1 MIRYIH
7 EPTEKM
13 QLLVVRRNPEMIT
26 LLENPCERAQLLA
39 VMADSGLITAIGSP
53 SANTQLSVVRKDPHL
68 IREISV
74 PDWKA
79 QLYAVGQDPELIRFI
94 SEPAEKVQLSVLNGD
109 ASLIRLVRT
118 PTEKAQMLAVGRN
131 SSLIGHIKNPTE
143 KVQLMAVHDSP
154 ANILRIKNPSR
165 QACLSC
171 LGSVMPGGTAG
182 IHFKEDISEAV
193 KNLFTRLGEIE
204 ERYGELMRDAG
215 HMDTYDARYEA
226 TEKAEAYR
234 TRKIS
239 AAVGT
244 FRKEA
249 VLETSA
255 VPEKTV
261 AVEKTEATEAQPSSG
276 EMRFK
281 GGRRELTL
289 DDGTELQARWVLAC
303 DGAESHT
310 RRLAGIGVSRFEYR
324 QHCMLINIDTD
335 FAQEDITWQ
344 QFTPSGPRAFL
355 PLPGRHGSLVW
366 YDSPARIRALAA
378 MSNEALAVEVRR
390 HFPSRLG
397 GFTVTGKGSFPL
409 VRRHAND
416 YHAGRVVLLGDAAH
430 TINPLAGQGVN
441 LGFKDVACWAG
452 LLGKAGAQWH
462 ELALA
467 GRYEG
472 RRRPDNLLM
481 QSGMDLFYGV
491 FSNEIG
497 PLRLARNLA
506 LNLADKAGPLK
517 EMALRYALGLV

>member
-1 MIRYIH
+1 MEQCDIAIVGAGMVGAA
-7 EPTEKM
+7 TA
-13 QLLVVRRNPEMIT
+13 
-26 LLENPCERAQLLA
+26 CLLA
-39 VMADSGLITAIGSP
+39 AEG
-53 SANTQLSVVRKDPHL
+53 LSVRV
-68 IREISV
+68 IE
-74 PDWKA
+74 
-79 QLYAVGQDPELIRFI
+79 
-94 SEPAEKVQLSVLNGD
+94 
-109 ASLIRLVRT
+109 
-118 PTEKAQMLAVGRN
+118 
-131 SSLIGHIKNPTE
+131 
-143 KVQLMAVHDSP
+143 
-154 ANILRIKNPSR
+154 
-165 QACLSC
+165 
-171 LGSVMPGGTAG
+171 
-182 IHFKEDISEAV
+182 
-193 KNLFTRLGEIE
+193 TRLPEPYAPEQPLDLRVSAISQASVALLTRAGAWQYLQQMRLCPYRRLETWELDGFATRFDAVDLGLPQLGYIIE
-204 ERYGELMRDAG
+204 NRLIQLALLKRMEDFPTIQT
-215 HMDTYDARYEA
+215 HTP
-226 TEKAEAYR
+226 
-234 TRKIS
+234 
-239 AAVGT
+239 AAVTSLRQGADD
-244 FRKEA
+244 A
-249 VLETSA
+249 V
-255 VPEKTV
+255 
-261 AVEKTEATEAQPSSG
+261 
-276 EMRFK
+276 
-281 GGRRELTL
+281 LTL

-397 GFTVTGKGSFPL
+397 GFTVTDKGSFPL

-452 LLGKAGAQWH
+452 LLGKAGALWH

>member
-1 MIRYIH
+1 MEQCDIAIVGAGMVGAA
-7 EPTEKM
+7 TA
-13 QLLVVRRNPEMIT
+13 
-26 LLENPCERAQLLA
+26 CLLA
-39 VMADSGLITAIGSP
+39 AEG
-53 SANTQLSVVRKDPHL
+53 LSVRV
-68 IREISV
+68 IE
-74 PDWKA
+74 
-79 QLYAVGQDPELIRFI
+79 
-94 SEPAEKVQLSVLNGD
+94 
-109 ASLIRLVRT
+109 
-118 PTEKAQMLAVGRN
+118 
-131 SSLIGHIKNPTE
+131 
-143 KVQLMAVHDSP
+143 
-154 ANILRIKNPSR
+154 
-165 QACLSC
+165 
-171 LGSVMPGGTAG
+171 
-182 IHFKEDISEAV
+182 
-193 KNLFTRLGEIE
+193 TRLPEPYAPEQPLDLRVSAISQASVALLTRAGAWQYLQQMRLCPYRRLETWELDGFATRFDAVDLGLPQLGYIIE
-204 ERYGELMRDAG
+204 NRLIQLALLKRMEDFPTIQT
-215 HMDTYDARYEA
+215 HTP
-226 TEKAEAYR
+226 
-234 TRKIS
+234 
-239 AAVGT
+239 AAVTSLRQGADD
-244 FRKEA
+244 A
-249 VLETSA
+249 V
-255 VPEKTV
+255 
-261 AVEKTEATEAQPSSG
+261 
-276 EMRFK
+276 
-281 GGRRELTL
+281 LTL

-397 GFTVTGKGSFPL
+397 GFTVTAKGSFPL

-441 LGFKDVACWAG
+441 LGFKDVACWVG

-517 EMALRYALGLV
+517 EIALRYALGLV

>member
-1 MIRYIH
+1 MEQCDIAIVGAGMVGAA
-7 EPTEKM
+7 TA
-13 QLLVVRRNPEMIT
+13 
-26 LLENPCERAQLLA
+26 CLLA
-39 VMADSGLITAIGSP
+39 AEG
-53 SANTQLSVVRKDPHL
+53 LSVRV
-68 IREISV
+68 IE
-74 PDWKA
+74 
-79 QLYAVGQDPELIRFI
+79 
-94 SEPAEKVQLSVLNGD
+94 
-109 ASLIRLVRT
+109 
-118 PTEKAQMLAVGRN
+118 
-131 SSLIGHIKNPTE
+131 
-143 KVQLMAVHDSP
+143 
-154 ANILRIKNPSR
+154 
-165 QACLSC
+165 
-171 LGSVMPGGTAG
+171 
-182 IHFKEDISEAV
+182 
-193 KNLFTRLGEIE
+193 TRLPEPYAPEQPLDLRVSAISQASVALLTRAGAWQYLQQMRLCPYRRLETWELDGFATRFDAVDLGLPQLGYIIE
-204 ERYGELMRDAG
+204 NRLIQLALLKRMEDFPTIQT
-215 HMDTYDARYEA
+215 HTP
-226 TEKAEAYR
+226 
-234 TRKIS
+234 
-239 AAVGT
+239 AAVTSLRQGADD
-244 FRKEA
+244 A
-249 VLETSA
+249 V
-255 VPEKTV
+255 
-261 AVEKTEATEAQPSSG
+261 
-276 EMRFK
+276 
-281 GGRRELTL
+281 LTL

-397 GFTVTGKGSFPL
+397 GFTVTDKGSFPL

>member
-1 MIRYIH
+1 MEQCDIAIVGAGMVGAA
-7 EPTEKM
+7 TA
-13 QLLVVRRNPEMIT
+13 
-26 LLENPCERAQLLA
+26 CLLA
-39 VMADSGLITAIGSP
+39 AEG
-53 SANTQLSVVRKDPHL
+53 LSVRV
-68 IREISV
+68 IE
-74 PDWKA
+74 
-79 QLYAVGQDPELIRFI
+79 
-94 SEPAEKVQLSVLNGD
+94 
-109 ASLIRLVRT
+109 
-118 PTEKAQMLAVGRN
+118 
-131 SSLIGHIKNPTE
+131 
-143 KVQLMAVHDSP
+143 
-154 ANILRIKNPSR
+154 
-165 QACLSC
+165 
-171 LGSVMPGGTAG
+171 
-182 IHFKEDISEAV
+182 
-193 KNLFTRLGEIE
+193 TRLPEPYAPEQSLDLRVSAISQASVALLTRAGAWQYLQQMRLCPYRRLETWELDGFATRFDAVDLGLPQLGYIIE
-204 ERYGELMRDAG
+204 NRLIQLALLKRMEDFPTIQT
-215 HMDTYDARYEA
+215 HTP
-226 TEKAEAYR
+226 
-234 TRKIS
+234 
-239 AAVGT
+239 AAVTSLRQGADD
-244 FRKEA
+244 A
-249 VLETSA
+249 V
-255 VPEKTV
+255 
-261 AVEKTEATEAQPSSG
+261 
-276 EMRFK
+276 
-281 GGRRELTL
+281 LTL

-397 GFTVTGKGSFPL
+397 GFTVTDKGSFPL

-441 LGFKDVACWAG
+441 LGFKDVACWAE

-467 GRYEG
+467 GRYER

>member
-1 MIRYIH
+1 MEQCDIAIVGAGMVGAA
-7 EPTEKM
+7 TA
-13 QLLVVRRNPEMIT
+13 
-26 LLENPCERAQLLA
+26 CLLA
-39 VMADSGLITAIGSP
+39 AEG
-53 SANTQLSVVRKDPHL
+53 LSVRV
-68 IREISV
+68 IE
-74 PDWKA
+74 
-79 QLYAVGQDPELIRFI
+79 
-94 SEPAEKVQLSVLNGD
+94 
-109 ASLIRLVRT
+109 
-118 PTEKAQMLAVGRN
+118 
-131 SSLIGHIKNPTE
+131 
-143 KVQLMAVHDSP
+143 
-154 ANILRIKNPSR
+154 
-165 QACLSC
+165 
-171 LGSVMPGGTAG
+171 
-182 IHFKEDISEAV
+182 
-193 KNLFTRLGEIE
+193 TRLPEPYAPEQPLDLRVSAISQASVALLTRAGAWQYLQQMRLCPYRRLETWELDGFATRFDAVDLGLPQLGYIIE
-204 ERYGELMRDAG
+204 NRLIQLALLKRMEDFPTIQT
-215 HMDTYDARYEA
+215 HTP
-226 TEKAEAYR
+226 
-234 TRKIS
+234 
-239 AAVGT
+239 AAVT
-244 FRKEA
+244 SLRQSADDA
-249 VLETSA
+249 V
-255 VPEKTV
+255 
-261 AVEKTEATEAQPSSG
+261 
-276 EMRFK
+276 
-281 GGRRELTL
+281 LTL

-397 GFTVTGKGSFPL
+397 GFTVTAKGSFPL

-441 LGFKDVACWAG
+441 LGFKDVACWTG

>member
-1 MIRYIH
+1 MEQCDIAIVGAGMVGAA
-7 EPTEKM
+7 TA
-13 QLLVVRRNPEMIT
+13 
-26 LLENPCERAQLLA
+26 CLLA
-39 VMADSGLITAIGSP
+39 AEG
-53 SANTQLSVVRKDPHL
+53 LSVRV
-68 IREISV
+68 IE
-74 PDWKA
+74 
-79 QLYAVGQDPELIRFI
+79 
-94 SEPAEKVQLSVLNGD
+94 
-109 ASLIRLVRT
+109 
-118 PTEKAQMLAVGRN
+118 
-131 SSLIGHIKNPTE
+131 
-143 KVQLMAVHDSP
+143 
-154 ANILRIKNPSR
+154 
-165 QACLSC
+165 
-171 LGSVMPGGTAG
+171 
-182 IHFKEDISEAV
+182 
-193 KNLFTRLGEIE
+193 TRLPEPYAPEQPLDLRVSAISQASVALLTRAGAWQYLQQMRLCPYRRLETWELDGFATRFDAVDLGLPQLGYIIE
-204 ERYGELMRDAG
+204 NRLIQLALLKRMEDFPTIQT
-215 HMDTYDARYEA
+215 HTP
-226 TEKAEAYR
+226 
-234 TRKIS
+234 
-239 AAVGT
+239 AAVT
-244 FRKEA
+244 SLRQSADDA
-249 VLETSA
+249 V
-255 VPEKTV
+255 
-261 AVEKTEATEAQPSSG
+261 
-276 EMRFK
+276 
-281 GGRRELTL
+281 LTL

-397 GFTVTGKGSFPL
+397 GFTVTDKGSFPL

-452 LLGKAGAQWH
+452 LLGKAGALWH

>member
-1 MIRYIH
+1 MEQCDIAIVGAGMVGAA
-7 EPTEKM
+7 TA
-13 QLLVVRRNPEMIT
+13 
-26 LLENPCERAQLLA
+26 CLLA
-39 VMADSGLITAIGSP
+39 AEG
-53 SANTQLSVVRKDPHL
+53 LSVRV
-68 IREISV
+68 IE
-74 PDWKA
+74 
-79 QLYAVGQDPELIRFI
+79 
-94 SEPAEKVQLSVLNGD
+94 
-109 ASLIRLVRT
+109 
-118 PTEKAQMLAVGRN
+118 
-131 SSLIGHIKNPTE
+131 
-143 KVQLMAVHDSP
+143 
-154 ANILRIKNPSR
+154 
-165 QACLSC
+165 
-171 LGSVMPGGTAG
+171 
-182 IHFKEDISEAV
+182 
-193 KNLFTRLGEIE
+193 TRLPEPYAPEQSLDLRVSAISQASVALLTRAGAWQYLQQMRLCPYRRLETWELDGFATRFDAVDLGLPQLGYIIE
-204 ERYGELMRDAG
+204 NRLIQLALLKRMEDFPTIQT
-215 HMDTYDARYEA
+215 HTP
-226 TEKAEAYR
+226 
-234 TRKIS
+234 
-239 AAVGT
+239 AAVT
-244 FRKEA
+244 SLRQSADDA
-249 VLETSA
+249 V
-255 VPEKTV
+255 
-261 AVEKTEATEAQPSSG
+261 
-276 EMRFK
+276 
-281 GGRRELTL
+281 LTL

-397 GFTVTGKGSFPL
+397 GFTVTDKGSFPL

-441 LGFKDVACWAG
+441 LGFKDVACWTG

>member
-1 MIRYIH
+1 MEQCDIAIVGAGMVGAA
-7 EPTEKM
+7 TA
-13 QLLVVRRNPEMIT
+13 
-26 LLENPCERAQLLA
+26 CLLA
-39 VMADSGLITAIGSP
+39 AEG
-53 SANTQLSVVRKDPHL
+53 LSVRV
-68 IREISV
+68 IE
-74 PDWKA
+74 
-79 QLYAVGQDPELIRFI
+79 
-94 SEPAEKVQLSVLNGD
+94 
-109 ASLIRLVRT
+109 
-118 PTEKAQMLAVGRN
+118 
-131 SSLIGHIKNPTE
+131 
-143 KVQLMAVHDSP
+143 
-154 ANILRIKNPSR
+154 
-165 QACLSC
+165 
-171 LGSVMPGGTAG
+171 
-182 IHFKEDISEAV
+182 
-193 KNLFTRLGEIE
+193 TRLPEPYAPEQPLDLRVSAISQASVALLTRAGAWQYLQQMRLCPYRRLETWELDGFATRFDAVDLGLPQLGYIIE
-204 ERYGELMRDAG
+204 NRLIQLALLKRMEDFPTIQT
-215 HMDTYDARYEA
+215 HTP
-226 TEKAEAYR
+226 
-234 TRKIS
+234 
-239 AAVGT
+239 AAVT
-244 FRKEA
+244 SLRQSADDA
-249 VLETSA
+249 V
-255 VPEKTV
+255 
-261 AVEKTEATEAQPSSG
+261 
-276 EMRFK
+276 
-281 GGRRELTL
+281 LTL

-397 GFTVTGKGSFPL
+397 GFTVTAKGSFPL

-441 LGFKDVACWAG
+441 LGFKDVACWVG

>member
-1 MIRYIH
+1 MEQCDIAIVGAGMVGAA
-7 EPTEKM
+7 TA
-13 QLLVVRRNPEMIT
+13 
-26 LLENPCERAQLLA
+26 CLLA
-39 VMADSGLITAIGSP
+39 AEG
-53 SANTQLSVVRKDPHL
+53 LSVRV
-68 IREISV
+68 IE
-74 PDWKA
+74 
-79 QLYAVGQDPELIRFI
+79 
-94 SEPAEKVQLSVLNGD
+94 
-109 ASLIRLVRT
+109 
-118 PTEKAQMLAVGRN
+118 
-131 SSLIGHIKNPTE
+131 
-143 KVQLMAVHDSP
+143 
-154 ANILRIKNPSR
+154 
-165 QACLSC
+165 
-171 LGSVMPGGTAG
+171 
-182 IHFKEDISEAV
+182 
-193 KNLFTRLGEIE
+193 TRLPEPYAPEQSLDLRVSAISQASVALLTRAGAWQYLQQMRLCPYRRLETWELDGFATRFDAVDLGLSQLGYIIE
-204 ERYGELMRDAG
+204 NRLIQLALLKRMEDFPTIQT
-215 HMDTYDARYEA
+215 HTP
-226 TEKAEAYR
+226 
-234 TRKIS
+234 
-239 AAVGT
+239 AAVTSLRQGADD
-244 FRKEA
+244 A
-249 VLETSA
+249 V
-255 VPEKTV
+255 
-261 AVEKTEATEAQPSSG
+261 
-276 EMRFK
+276 
-281 GGRRELTL
+281 LTL

-397 GFTVTGKGSFPL
+397 GFTVTAKGSFPL

-441 LGFKDVACWAG
+441 LGFKDVACWTG

>member
-1 MIRYIH
+1 MEQCDIAIVGAGMVGAA
-7 EPTEKM
+7 TA
-13 QLLVVRRNPEMIT
+13 
-26 LLENPCERAQLLA
+26 CLLA
-39 VMADSGLITAIGSP
+39 AEG
-53 SANTQLSVVRKDPHL
+53 LSVRV
-68 IREISV
+68 IE
-74 PDWKA
+74 
-79 QLYAVGQDPELIRFI
+79 
-94 SEPAEKVQLSVLNGD
+94 
-109 ASLIRLVRT
+109 
-118 PTEKAQMLAVGRN
+118 
-131 SSLIGHIKNPTE
+131 
-143 KVQLMAVHDSP
+143 
-154 ANILRIKNPSR
+154 
-165 QACLSC
+165 
-171 LGSVMPGGTAG
+171 
-182 IHFKEDISEAV
+182 
-193 KNLFTRLGEIE
+193 TRLPEPYAPEQSLDLRVSAISQASVALLTRAGAWQYLQQMRLCPYRRLETWELDGFATRFDAVDLGLPQLGYIIE
-204 ERYGELMRDAG
+204 NRLIQLALLKRMEDFPTIQT
-215 HMDTYDARYEA
+215 HTP
-226 TEKAEAYR
+226 
-234 TRKIS
+234 
-239 AAVGT
+239 AAVT
-244 FRKEA
+244 SLRQSADDA
-249 VLETSA
+249 V
-255 VPEKTV
+255 
-261 AVEKTEATEAQPSSG
+261 
-276 EMRFK
+276 
-281 GGRRELTL
+281 LTL

-397 GFTVTGKGSFPL
+397 GFTVTTKGSFPL

-441 LGFKDVACWAG
+441 LGFKDVACWTG

>member
-1 MIRYIH
+1 MEQCDIAIVGAGMVGAA
-7 EPTEKM
+7 TA
-13 QLLVVRRNPEMIT
+13 
-26 LLENPCERAQLLA
+26 CLLA
-39 VMADSGLITAIGSP
+39 AEG
-53 SANTQLSVVRKDPHL
+53 LSVRV
-68 IREISV
+68 IE
-74 PDWKA
+74 
-79 QLYAVGQDPELIRFI
+79 
-94 SEPAEKVQLSVLNGD
+94 
-109 ASLIRLVRT
+109 
-118 PTEKAQMLAVGRN
+118 
-131 SSLIGHIKNPTE
+131 
-143 KVQLMAVHDSP
+143 
-154 ANILRIKNPSR
+154 
-165 QACLSC
+165 
-171 LGSVMPGGTAG
+171 
-182 IHFKEDISEAV
+182 
-193 KNLFTRLGEIE
+193 TRLPEPYAPEQPLDLRVSAISQASVALLTRAGAWQYLQQMRLCPYRRLETWELDGFATRFDAVDLGLPQLGYIIE
-204 ERYGELMRDAG
+204 NRLIQLALLKRMEDFPTIQT
-215 HMDTYDARYEA
+215 HTP
-226 TEKAEAYR
+226 
-234 TRKIS
+234 
-239 AAVGT
+239 AAVTSLRQGADD
-244 FRKEA
+244 A
-249 VLETSA
+249 V
-255 VPEKTV
+255 
-261 AVEKTEATEAQPSSG
+261 
-276 EMRFK
+276 
-281 GGRRELTL
+281 LTL

-397 GFTVTGKGSFPL
+397 GFTVTNKGSFPL

>member
-1 MIRYIH
+1 MEQCDIAIVGAGMVGAA
-7 EPTEKM
+7 TA
-13 QLLVVRRNPEMIT
+13 
-26 LLENPCERAQLLA
+26 CLLA
-39 VMADSGLITAIGSP
+39 AEG
-53 SANTQLSVVRKDPHL
+53 LSVRV
-68 IREISV
+68 IE
-74 PDWKA
+74 
-79 QLYAVGQDPELIRFI
+79 
-94 SEPAEKVQLSVLNGD
+94 
-109 ASLIRLVRT
+109 
-118 PTEKAQMLAVGRN
+118 
-131 SSLIGHIKNPTE
+131 
-143 KVQLMAVHDSP
+143 
-154 ANILRIKNPSR
+154 
-165 QACLSC
+165 
-171 LGSVMPGGTAG
+171 
-182 IHFKEDISEAV
+182 
-193 KNLFTRLGEIE
+193 TRLPEPYAPEQPLDLRVSAISQASVALLTRAGAWQYLQQMRLCPYRRLETWELDGFATRFDAVDLGLPQLGYIIE
-204 ERYGELMRDAG
+204 NRLIQLALLKRMEDFPTIQT
-215 HMDTYDARYEA
+215 HTP
-226 TEKAEAYR
+226 
-234 TRKIS
+234 
-239 AAVGT
+239 AAVTSLRQGADD
-244 FRKEA
+244 A
-249 VLETSA
+249 V
-255 VPEKTV
+255 
-261 AVEKTEATEAQPSSG
+261 
-276 EMRFK
+276 
-281 GGRRELTL
+281 LTL

-378 MSNEALAVEVRR
+378 MSNETLAVEVRR

-397 GFTVTGKGSFPL
+397 GFTVTAKGSFPL

-441 LGFKDVACWAG
+441 LGFKDVACWTG

>member
-1 MIRYIH
+1 MEQCDIAIVGAGMVGAA
-7 EPTEKM
+7 TA
-13 QLLVVRRNPEMIT
+13 
-26 LLENPCERAQLLA
+26 CLLA
-39 VMADSGLITAIGSP
+39 AEG
-53 SANTQLSVVRKDPHL
+53 LSVRV
-68 IREISV
+68 IE
-74 PDWKA
+74 
-79 QLYAVGQDPELIRFI
+79 
-94 SEPAEKVQLSVLNGD
+94 
-109 ASLIRLVRT
+109 
-118 PTEKAQMLAVGRN
+118 
-131 SSLIGHIKNPTE
+131 
-143 KVQLMAVHDSP
+143 
-154 ANILRIKNPSR
+154 
-165 QACLSC
+165 
-171 LGSVMPGGTAG
+171 
-182 IHFKEDISEAV
+182 
-193 KNLFTRLGEIE
+193 TRLPEPYAPEQPLDLRVSAISQASVALLTRAGAWQYLQQMRLCPYRRLETWELDGFATRFDAVDLGLPQLGYIIE
-204 ERYGELMRDAG
+204 NRLIQLALLKRMEDFPTIQT
-215 HMDTYDARYEA
+215 HTP
-226 TEKAEAYR
+226 
-234 TRKIS
+234 
-239 AAVGT
+239 AAVT
-244 FRKEA
+244 SLRQSADDA
-249 VLETSA
+249 VL
-255 VPEKTV
+255 
-261 AVEKTEATEAQPSSG
+261 
-276 EMRFK
+276 
-281 GGRRELTL
+281 TL
-289 DDGTELQARWVLAC
+289 GDGTELQARWVLAC

-397 GFTVTGKGSFPL
+397 GFTVTDKGSFPL

>member
-1 MIRYIH
+1 MEQCDIAIVGAGMVGAA
-7 EPTEKM
+7 TA
-13 QLLVVRRNPEMIT
+13 
-26 LLENPCERAQLLA
+26 CLLA
-39 VMADSGLITAIGSP
+39 AEG
-53 SANTQLSVVRKDPHL
+53 LSVRV
-68 IREISV
+68 IE
-74 PDWKA
+74 
-79 QLYAVGQDPELIRFI
+79 
-94 SEPAEKVQLSVLNGD
+94 
-109 ASLIRLVRT
+109 
-118 PTEKAQMLAVGRN
+118 
-131 SSLIGHIKNPTE
+131 
-143 KVQLMAVHDSP
+143 
-154 ANILRIKNPSR
+154 
-165 QACLSC
+165 
-171 LGSVMPGGTAG
+171 
-182 IHFKEDISEAV
+182 
-193 KNLFTRLGEIE
+193 TRLPEPYAPEQPLDLRVSAISQASVALLTRAGTWQYLQQMRLCPYRRLETWELDGFATRFDAVDLGLPQLGYIIE
-204 ERYGELMRDAG
+204 NRLIQLALLKRMEDFPTIQT
-215 HMDTYDARYEA
+215 HTP
-226 TEKAEAYR
+226 
-234 TRKIS
+234 
-239 AAVGT
+239 AAVTSLRQGADD
-244 FRKEA
+244 A
-249 VLETSA
+249 V
-255 VPEKTV
+255 
-261 AVEKTEATEAQPSSG
+261 
-276 EMRFK
+276 
-281 GGRRELTL
+281 LTL

-397 GFTVTGKGSFPL
+397 GFTVTDKGSFPL